1 MATKTETTKK
11 KDTRYIETI
20 GRRKE
25 AHARVRVIP
34 NHKGTITVNDRP
46 YKEFFPVPDLY
57 HSVTDPL
64 TVVEMK
70 EASITA
76 KVAGGG
82 IRAQAEAIR
91 LGVARALLRFNPE
104 FRAAL
109 KAAGYLRRD
118 ARKVERKKPGLRKA
132 RRAPQWSKR

>member
-1 MATKTETTKK
+1 MTTETKTTKK
-11 KDTRYIETI
+11 KDGHYIETV

-25 AHARVRVIP
+25 AQARVRLIP
-34 NHKGTITVNDRP
+34 NQKGSVTVNDRP

-64 TVVEMK
+64 TLVDMK
-70 EASITA
+70 ESTVTA
-76 KVAGGG
+76 VVKGGG

-91 LGVARALLRFNPE
+91 LGVARALVLFNPE
-104 FRAAL
+104 FRGAL
-109 KAAGYLRRD
+109 KAAGYLKRD

>member
-1 MATKTETTKK
+1 MTTETKTKK
-11 KDTRYIETI
+11 KDGHYFEAI

-25 AHARVRVIP
+25 AHARVRLIP
-34 NHKGTITVNDRP
+34 NHKGAVTVNDKP
-46 YKEFFPVPDLY
+46 YKEYFPVPDVY
-57 HSVTDPL
+57 HSITDPL

-70 EASITA
+70 EATITA

-91 LGVARALLRFNPE
+91 LGVARALVLFNAELRG
-104 FRAAL
+104 AL
-109 KAAGYLRRD
+109 KAAGYLKRD

>member
-1 MATKTETTKK
+1 MTETKTTKK
-11 KDTRYIETI
+11 KDGHYIETI

-25 AHARVRVIP
+25 AHARVRLIP

-64 TVVEMK
+64 TVVDMK
-70 EASITA
+70 EATITA
-76 KVAGGG
+76 MVKGGG

-91 LGVARALLRFNPE
+91 LGVARALLIFNAE
-104 FRAAL
+104 LRGAL
-109 KAAGYLRRD
+109 KGAGYLRRD